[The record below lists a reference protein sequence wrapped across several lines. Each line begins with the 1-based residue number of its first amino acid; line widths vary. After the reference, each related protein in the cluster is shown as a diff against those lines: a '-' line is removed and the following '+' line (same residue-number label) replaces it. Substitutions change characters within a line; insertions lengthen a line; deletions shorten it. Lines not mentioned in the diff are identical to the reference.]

1 VRETGKQ
8 NETAKHALR
17 NGLSRN
23 RARRGAAQAQPVN
36 LTCTY
41 ASGNVGREARV
52 TLDESTGTAVFG
64 EDSVSQAK
72 FTDLAVMWEGTKMKP
87 RNMLYGLVLAAI
99 MLVGIPAQ
107 AQNIKFS
114 DTPYSTPVFSATFP
128 AGAEVTC
135 EHTKGDTSDRNRCS
149 AFTSKLGSTEGT
161 AEAGSI
167 ALFSLSHSNLGE
179 AKADTKANLDA
190 GIDSV
195 LAHAVTEG
203 QPKTDSTLGGLYAR
217 EGSGKKVDDDSG
229 DVSSVYL
236 RLAMQGNRVWFAE
249 VVCDSCTQAD
259 ADEFFDSIKIK

>member
-1 VRETGKQ
+1 MRETGKQ

-23 RARRGAAQAQPVN
+23 RARRGTAQAQPVN

-52 TLDESTGTAVFG
+52 TLDESAGTAVFG
-64 EDSVSQAK
+64 EDSVSRAK
-72 FTDLAVMWEGTKMKP
+72 FIYLAVTWEGTKMKP
-87 RNMLYGLVLAAI
+87 RNMLYGLFLATI
-99 MLVGIPAQ
+99 TLVGIPAQ

-128 AGAEVTC
+128 ADAEVAH
-135 EHTKGDTSDRNRCS
+135 EHTKNDTSDYNRYS
-149 AFTSKLGSTEGT
+149 AFTGKPGSTEGT

-190 GIDSV
+190 GIDGV
-195 LAHAVTEG
+195 LAHAVTDG
-203 QPKTDSTLGGLYAR
+203 RPKTDSTLGGLYAR

-229 DVSSVYL
+229 DVSLVYM
-236 RLAMQGNRVWFAE
+236 RLAMQGSRVWLAE
-249 VVCDSCTQAD
+249 VVCETCTQAD
-259 ADEFFDSIKIK
+259 ADKFFDSIKIK